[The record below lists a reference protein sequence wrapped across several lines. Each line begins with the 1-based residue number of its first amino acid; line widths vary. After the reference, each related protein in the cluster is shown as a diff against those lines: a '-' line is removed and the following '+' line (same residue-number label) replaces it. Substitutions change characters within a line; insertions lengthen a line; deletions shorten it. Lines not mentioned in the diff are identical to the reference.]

1 MTPSPVQGSQ
11 RQQHHCRRPQAPFN
25 GKPPLHP
32 PASSS
37 PPVPACTS
45 TPRNPYAYYESD
57 SPKLANPPHSPL
69 RRSVLYDDDRRGGD
83 EDDLPTPPS
92 FRGVIDFANSRIGR
106 TAMSFTGDRRYHGRR
121 SGADDLPQDRI
132 ARAPSETPTPKNAS
146 SATGASSRFALF
158 ASSMFKGVASTTSSP
173 VALPQDDDLMNLDI
187 GSALFPTG
195 SDGDAFS
202 PAAFKN
208 LQQTATGLLNRFQA
222 AYQQRTIAY
231 HELKSERAA
240 QADEQEEVETRMHHL
255 KLQLED
261 MARKAAEQ
269 EATMQSLMD
278 ELKREKKLRMEERQA
293 REKGSSLP
301 EGSSVSEDLGVEE
314 DQRRRRKWRRRS
326 GGTAKSDLG
335 FDTDEES
342 VEEASV
348 FSRSRSPTIAT
359 TITDVSSV
367 EPPVPQMKAPTTVAS
382 RTTMRLPPP
391 PAAQNQRQQQQ
402 QQQQPPPQPQ
412 QTQMNTFQKLFKG
425 MSGEAESRGVSSC
438 RNCEG
443 QDASIAWDTV
453 NLLKGENKGLKDR
466 VGELETAV
474 EGALDA
480 INGVGL

>member
-1 MTPSPVQGSQ
+1 
-11 RQQHHCRRPQAPFN
+11 
-25 GKPPLHP
+25 
-32 PASSS
+32 
-37 PPVPACTS
+37 
-45 TPRNPYAYYESD
+45 
-57 SPKLANPPHSPL
+57 
-69 RRSVLYDDDRRGGD
+69 
-83 EDDLPTPPS
+83 
-92 FRGVIDFANSRIGR
+92 
-106 TAMSFTGDRRYHGRR
+106 
-121 SGADDLPQDRI
+121 
-132 ARAPSETPTPKNAS
+132 
-146 SATGASSRFALF
+146 
-158 ASSMFKGVASTTSSP
+158 MFKGVTSTTSSP
-173 VALPQDDDLMNLDI
+173 VAVPQDDDLMNLDI
-187 GSALFPTG
+187 ESALFPAG

-278 ELKREKKLRMEERQA
+278 ELTREKKLRMEERQA
-293 REKGSSLP
+293 REKVSSLS

-314 DQRRRRKWRRRS
+314 DQRRRRKWRRS
-326 GGTAKSDLG
+326 GGTAKSDQG

-359 TITDVSSV
+359 TITDVSPV
-367 EPPVPQMKAPTTVAS
+367 EPPVPQMKAPSIVGS
-382 RTTMRLPPP
+382 RTLRLPPP
-391 PAAQNQRQQQQ
+391 PAPQNQRQQ
-402 QQQQPPPQPQ
+402 QPQ

-425 MSGEAESRGVSSC
+425 ISGEADSRGASSC

>member
-1 MTPSPVQGSQ
+1 
-11 RQQHHCRRPQAPFN
+11 
-25 GKPPLHP
+25 
-32 PASSS
+32 
-37 PPVPACTS
+37 
-45 TPRNPYAYYESD
+45 
-57 SPKLANPPHSPL
+57 
-69 RRSVLYDDDRRGGD
+69 LYNDD

-92 FRGVIDFANSRIGR
+92 FRGVIDFANSKIGR
-106 TAMSFTGDRRYHGRR
+106 TAMSFTGDRRSHGRR
-121 SGADDLPQDRI
+121 SGADDLLQDRI

-146 SATGASSRFALF
+146 PTTGGSSRFALF

-173 VALPQDDDLMNLDI
+173 VSVPQDDDLMNLDI
-187 GSALFPTG
+187 ESALFPTG
-195 SDGDAFS
+195 ADGEAFS

-208 LQQTATGLLNRFQA
+208 LQQTATGLLNRFQS

-240 QADEQEEVETRMHHL
+240 QADEKEEVETRMHHL

-278 ELKREKKLRMEERQA
+278 ELTREKKLRMEERQA
-293 REKGSSLP
+293 REKGSSS

-314 DQRRRRKWRRRS
+314 DQRRRRKWRRS

-359 TITDVSSV
+359 TITDVSPV
-367 EPPVPQMKAPTTVAS
+367 EPPVPQIKTPSIVGS
-382 RTTMRLPPP
+382 RTPRLPPP
-391 PAAQNQRQQQQ
+391 STFQNQK
-402 QQQQPPPQPQ
+402 QQPPQQ

-425 MSGEAESRGVSSC
+425 ISGDAESRSVGSC

-453 NLLKGENKGLKDR
+453 NLLKDENKGLKDR